1 MSPRFAGILI
11 AIVVLIG
18 AGCSILSGQRGA
30 PIAQESPSPE
40 TLPGKNGWDPTVA
53 CAHMSP
59 KLSPGPYKHEGRNI
73 FGCLSSQK
81 NLDAGAPP
89 NNIVYYARGEA
100 GRARQVGLILNVN
113 NPETAQ
119 EAQRT
124 LLEYSEELSVKALGV
139 PLSKTATGAIL
150 AGNPGRGSVDTTRVE
165 VLRHNFSNGKGF
177 EIHYVIT
184 PRL

>member
-1 MSPRFAGILI
+1 MATKLAP
-11 AIVVLIG
+11 
-18 AGCSILSGQRGA
+18 GQYR
-30 PIAQESPSPE
+30 
-40 TLPGKNGWDPTVA
+40 N
-53 CAHMSP
+53 
-59 KLSPGPYKHEGRNI
+59 EGGNI
-73 FGCLSSQK
+73 FGCLSTPK
-81 NLDAGAPP
+81 NLGEGSPP

-124 LLEYSEELSVKALGV
+124 LLEYSEELSIKALGV

-150 AGNPGRGSVDTTRVE
+150 AGNPGRGSVDTTKVE
-165 VLRHNFSNGKGF
+165 ILRHNYSNGKGY
-177 EIHYVIT
+177 EMHYVIT